1 MDDKKDRHKFN
12 TLKFTGGIV
21 TTEQQQAW
29 QEFFNPDQYMN
40 VYGEGSVGTYCVN
53 FAKKGEDI
61 RHVGKPLDWF
71 IHSGGEMRIGEK
83 GTVEVRGQNTPGDE
97 WWESEDLG
105 EITPEGNYN
114 IIGRANEVIISRG
127 GANIFPY
134 EIAEFIGQHPK
145 VNDCYLYKIT
155 VDDERGEMPGC
166 VYSGDV
172 SPEHFYNYVKKKRI
186 YKRRCSYKV
195 C

>member
-1 MDDKKDRHKFN
+1 
-12 TLKFTGGIV
+12 
-21 TTEQQQAW
+21 
-29 QEFFNPDQYMN
+29 
-40 VYGEGSVGTYCVN
+40 
-53 FAKKGEDI
+53 
-61 RHVGKPLDWF
+61 
-71 IHSGGEMRIGEK
+71 MRIGEK
-83 GTVEVRGQNTPGDE
+83 GTVEKKKKKTPGDE
-97 WWESEDLG
+97 WWDSDDLG

-172 SPEHFYNYVKKKRI
+172 SPEHFYNYVKKKIEGYQVPLRFTRLSDTVPKLLQSKGDKFQAPKI
-186 YKRRCSYKV
+186 NLFFMKETLQENSEWIVDEYEV
-195 C
+195 